1 MKLYCNNC
9 FSKTEYK
16 FSKPKFCP
24 ECGSKTA
31 ALSAVSKPIESDDF
45 KSVQKIK
52 DLESQLSQFKKEE
65 VERKKSTNFV
75 NSRSR
80 ALSDDESDDESD
92 NDYEGEDYNETQR
105 HINNFKRN
113 AKRSGVII
121 EKSSR
126 DSGISFGQLI
136 ENSSTSKSKSDMDF
150 KMKEDASFPKKTNQQ
165 ILEEIRLEASSVSR
179 PIEID

>member
-24 ECGSKTA
+24 ECGSKTGT
-31 ALSAVSKPIESDDF
+31 LTTVNKPIESEDS
-45 KSVQKIK
+45 KSIQKIK
-52 DLESQLSQFKKEE
+52 DLENQLSEFRRGEI
-65 VERKKSTNFV
+65 ERKKSTHSV
-75 NSRSR
+75 ASHSMV
-80 ALSDDESDDESD
+80 LDDEELDG
-92 NDYEGEDYNETQR
+92 DYESEDYSETQR

-113 AKRSGVII
+113 AKRSGVIV
-121 EKSSR
+121 EKSSS

-136 ENSSTSKSKSDMDF
+136 ENSSASKTKSDTDF
-150 KMKEDASFPKKTNQQ
+150 QMKEDANFPKKTNQQ

>member
-31 ALSAVSKPIESDDF
+31 ALTAASKTIENTDSENI
-45 KSVQKIK
+45 QKIK
-52 DLESQLSQFKKEE
+52 DLENELSEFRKGGAQ
-65 VERKKSTNFV
+65 RKKSTDSV
-75 NSRSR
+75 ILRSR
-80 ALSDDESDDESD
+80 ALDDDESDD
-92 NDYEGEDYNETQR
+92 DYDSEDYSETQR

-113 AKRSGVII
+113 AKRSGVIV
-121 EKSSR
+121 EKSSS

-136 ENSSTSKSKSDMDF
+136 ENSSASKTKSNTDF
-150 KMKEDASFPKKTNQQ
+150 QMKEDANFPKKTNQQ

>member
-24 ECGSKTA
+24 ECGSKTGI
-31 ALSAVSKPIESDDF
+31 STTVDKSIQGDDSKNI
-45 KSVQKIK
+45 QKIK
-52 DLESQLSQFKKEE
+52 DLENELLEFRKGEMQ
-65 VERKKSTNFV
+65 RKKSTDSV
-75 NSRSR
+75 ISRSR
-80 ALSDDESDDESD
+80 ALDDDESDD
-92 NDYEGEDYNETQR
+92 DYDSEDYSETQR

-113 AKRSGVII
+113 AKRSGII
-121 EKSSR
+121 VEKSSS

-136 ENSSTSKSKSDMDF
+136 ENSSASKSKPGADF
-150 KMKEDASFPKKTNQQ
+150 QMKDDANFPKKTNQQ
-165 ILEEIRLEASSVSR
+165 ILEEMRLEASSVSR